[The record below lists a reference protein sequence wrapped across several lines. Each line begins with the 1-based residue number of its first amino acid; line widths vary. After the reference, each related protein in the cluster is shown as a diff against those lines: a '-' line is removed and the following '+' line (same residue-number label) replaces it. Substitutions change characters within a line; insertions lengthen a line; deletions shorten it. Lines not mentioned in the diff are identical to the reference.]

1 MTIKTYMEDSY
12 LKEIKANVIS
22 ITNKEDLFYIILD
35 RTIFYP
41 HLAGGQ
47 PRDKGTI
54 NGINVIDVYEDEDN
68 NIIHVVKE
76 EIHSDKVDL
85 NIDWNNRFDLMQQH
99 TGQHLLSANIFNL
112 YQAETESFHFG
123 DEYISIEVTKDDFSD
138 KEIKQVEY
146 LTNRMIQSNIKIS
159 SYLPSKEDLTEIP
172 LRKTPTTDEELRV
185 VEIDGIDFSACC
197 GTHLNSTGELGLVK
211 IRKTEKTKGK
221 TKIDFVCGYRA
232 LQDYSWKNDA
242 IYEVGALLS
251 AKAENIVEKTKELI
265 EIKENLEKELLI
277 NKKNLAKARAKILLS
292 ESKSYNN
299 ISYIVKS
306 FDNENIKD
314 VNLISS
320 ILNESDNT
328 IQLYTTNNNG
338 IIQFVISR
346 SNNLDID
353 LNYILKGLKDN
364 MNIRGG
370 GSQYTVQGTIDYEE
384 SESLIREFYSKIRE
398 YYKEKNEQL

>member
-12 LKEIKANVIS
+12 LKEIKANVVS
-22 ITNKEDLFYIILD
+22 IENKNDLFYIILD

-54 NGINVIDVYEDEDN
+54 NGTPVIDVYEDENN
-68 NIIHVVKE
+68 NIVHVVKE
-76 EIHSDKVDL
+76 EIYSDKVDL

-159 SYLPSKEDLTEIP
+159 SYIPSEEDLTEIP
-172 LRKTPTTDEELRV
+172 LRKAPTTEEELRV

-242 IYEVGALLS
+242 IYEIGALLS
-251 AKAENIVEKTKELI
+251 SKAESIVDKTKELL
-265 EIKENLEKELLI
+265 EIKENLEKELMMS
-277 NKKNLAKARAKILLS
+277 KKNLAKARAEILLK

-306 FDNENIKD
+306 FENENIKD

-320 ILNESDNT
+320 ILNEDDNI
-328 IQLYTTNNNG
+328 IQLYTTSNNG
-338 IIQFVISR
+338 TIQFIISR
-346 SNNLDID
+346 SNNLDIN
-353 LNYILKGLKDN
+353 LNDILKTLKES

-370 GSQYTVQGTIDYEE
+370 GSKYSVQGIIEHQD
-384 SESLIREFYSKIRE
+384 SDNLIREFYSKIRD
-398 YYKEKNEQL
+398 YYKK